1 MPRRWSALFAVLALA
16 APGCGGTPP
25 PGGAEVKLDVV
36 KYDGLLAA
44 VKVHRGRVVVVD
56 VWAEY

>member
-1 MPRRWSALFAVLALA
+1 MSRRWPTWFAAVMLS
-16 APGCGGTPP
+16 APGCAGTAPT
-25 PGGAEVKLDVV
+25 GAADVKLEVV

-44 VKVHRGRVVVVD
+44 VKAHRGRVVVVD